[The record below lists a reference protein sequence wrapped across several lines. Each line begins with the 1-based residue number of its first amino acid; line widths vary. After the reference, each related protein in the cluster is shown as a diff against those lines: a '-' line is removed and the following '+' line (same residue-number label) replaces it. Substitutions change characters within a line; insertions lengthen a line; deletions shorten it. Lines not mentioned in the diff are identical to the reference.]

1 MKIFLV
7 RATNSFE
14 NGSRREPVKIFLV
27 RAANLGSRMVRG
39 ANHGSRILVMSRIF
53 IQIDQSWL

>member
-39 ANHGSRILVMSRIF
+39 ANQGSRILVMSI
-53 IQIDQSWL
+53 IDGVLPN